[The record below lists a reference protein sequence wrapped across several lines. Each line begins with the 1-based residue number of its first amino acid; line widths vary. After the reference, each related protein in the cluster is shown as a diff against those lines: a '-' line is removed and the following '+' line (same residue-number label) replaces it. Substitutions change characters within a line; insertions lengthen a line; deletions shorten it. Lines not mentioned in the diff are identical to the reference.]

1 MHPRHLTPRDKTQ
14 PDEPLVRFTPSAR
27 LRKVA
32 VARADW
38 TRLRRLPWSQPLEEW
53 PEHGVATLTIRRGES
68 RHPVLFVE
76 AGRRRYAIKET
87 SPEAAQR
94 EIHVLEELRRRQCRA
109 LEPVG
114 YVVVRGDPVP
124 AGEFAG
130 RPVYISGD
138 TGYCITRLAERV
150 LPQSV
155 LYRYPF
161 SEPNKRLLWNAIAE
175 LLVSL
180 HEAGVYWGD
189 PSLANVL
196 MDLSGQRL
204 TAVMADAETAE
215 VISGPLH
222 EGLRRQDLEAFAES
236 LAWQAEDIRL
246 ARNLPEDQ
254 RLVTDADAAYVL
266 SRYAGLRAAR
276 QQQLARTGT
285 LFTRLTELEQRI
297 RHINALG
304 YGALMSGTRAVRTG
318 LEEVVAT
325 VTLDPA
331 SPAED
336 DGEIQVATLRPGWY
350 VRRLRVLL
358 GVRVPRA
365 EAQRIYHHIN
375 VHKWL
380 LSERAGRDVGMDAA
394 ARDWYEHYHL
404 PLLAF
409 LDSYLPDAD
418 TATRY
423 HVYADMLDA
432 IWTTSLR
439 EQRPVSLE
447 EGAMDYALATAR
459 AESPAESPLTQE

>member
-1 MHPRHLTPRDKTQ
+1 MGADETVQ
-14 PDEPLVRFTPSAR
+14 ADEPVVRFTPPAPLRNVAIPRPDWAR
-27 LRKVA
+27 LRA
-32 VARADW
+32 
-38 TRLRRLPWSQPLEEW
+38 LPWSVPLEEW
-53 PEHGVATLTIRRGES
+53 PERGVVTLTIRRGES

-94 EIHVLEELRRRQCRA
+94 EIYALNELQRRRCRA

-114 YVVVRGDPVP
+114 YVVVRGELEL
-124 AGEFAG
+124 AGEIGG

-138 TGYCITRLAERV
+138 TGYCVTRLAEHV

-161 SEPNKRLLWNAIAE
+161 TEANKRLLWNAIAE
-175 LLVSL
+175 LLVEL
-180 HEAGVYWGD
+180 HESGVYWGD

-215 VISGPLH
+215 IISGSLD
-222 EGLRRQDLEAFAES
+222 EGLRRQDLESFTES

-246 ARNLPEDQ
+246 ARDLPEDEQ
-254 RLVTDADAAYVL
+254 LVTETDAEYVL

-276 QQQLARTGT
+276 RHRLSPADT
-285 LFTRLTELEQRI
+285 LFARLAELEGSIRRI
-297 RHINALG
+297 NTLG
-304 YGALMSGTRAVRTG
+304 YGALMSGTRAVRSG
-318 LEEVVAT
+318 LEEMVAT
-325 VTLDPA
+325 VAPEFALKEENEA
-331 SPAED
+331 
-336 DGEIQVATLRPGWY
+336 GIQIATLRAGWY

-365 EAQRIYHHIN
+365 EAQRIYSHIN

-380 LSERAGRDVGMDAA
+380 LSERAGRDVGMDTA
-394 ARDWYEHYHL
+394 ARDWYDQYHM

-409 LDSYLPDAD
+409 LDSYLPGAD
-418 TATRY
+418 VGTRY
-423 HVYADMLDA
+423 HVYADVLDA
-432 IWTTSLR
+432 IWEMSKR
-439 EQRPVSLE
+439 EQRPVSVE
-447 EGAMDYALATAR
+447 EGAMDYALAAAR
-459 AESPAESPLTQE
+459 ASTPLATED